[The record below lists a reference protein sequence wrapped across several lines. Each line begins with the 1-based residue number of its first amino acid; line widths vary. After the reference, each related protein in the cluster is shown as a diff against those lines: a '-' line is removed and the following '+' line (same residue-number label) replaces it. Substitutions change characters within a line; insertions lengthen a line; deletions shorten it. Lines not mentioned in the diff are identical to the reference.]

1 MRQKYYMYVDEC
13 GDQNLSNFEDTFPIF
28 SLCGVIVLEE
38 QRIALEQ
45 KINAMKEHFWGTTGI
60 ILHSRD
66 IRKCQKG
73 FENLF
78 DLEVKKEFYETV
90 NSILG
95 EKDAYKVV
103 ICSILKEEYIRQ
115 FGRFNDVYGQSLSL
129 LVERA
134 IFYLDDLNIGDGVD
148 LYIIAEMRGKKED
161 RNLLSYY
168 NRLRDQGTYWVTAQR
183 LQGRVKRFDF
193 VPKKAN
199 QIGLQLADLIAYPI
213 TRHILEP
220 ELLNPAFNVLEHNI
234 YESGGKRLGLKI
246 IPHVK

>member
-1 MRQKYYMYVDEC
+1 
-13 GDQNLSNFEDTFPIF
+13 
-28 SLCGVIVLEE
+28 
-38 QRIALEQ
+38 
-45 KINAMKEHFWGTTGI
+45 
-60 ILHSRD
+60 
-66 IRKCQKG
+66 
-73 FENLF
+73 
-78 DLEVKKEFYETV
+78 
-90 NSILG
+90 
-95 EKDAYKVV
+95 
-103 ICSILKEEYIRQ
+103 
-115 FGRFNDVYGQSLSL
+115 
-129 LVERA
+129 
-134 IFYLDDLNIGDGVD
+134 
-148 LYIIAEMRGKKED
+148 MRGKKED

-246 IPHVK
+246 IPHVKIE